1 MNHLHS
7 YRLRRRVLTGFA
19 LPFSLVLILLF
30 LPLLPV
36 APKSL
41 ARGTKLSRTN
51 SAGKVPAISFV
62 GSYRQTNLVS
72 DLPGVAFV
80 EDRLLSNPF
89 GVALNS
95 NSPFWVVNN
104 NTDRATLY
112 KGDVSGSPLASNFL
126 LPSVAIPNN
135 PSFASIPSL
144 PTAVVANTTSDFPV
158 SLTPTSP
165 AAPAQF
171 IFATFNGGINA
182 WQSALGSIAVVV
194 KSLPGHS
201 YTGLTIGSNASGNLL
216 YAADFANGNI
226 DVFNKDFNPTSVSG
240 NFTDASIPANFR
252 PFNIQNLGGALYVT
266 YAEFQSGLNFDLGF
280 VRKFDTNGVRDSAFA
295 INNGPL
301 VAPWGMAMSPA
312 NFGAFSN
319 ALLVGNSRPLGNH
332 NPTISAFNPAT
343 GALIGNMV
351 DENGAVLEIDQL
363 RALVFGNGANGG
375 DANTLYFSADIFPQ
389 QQHGLFG
396 SLKPVTGIPP
406 TLIQLSNPNFN
417 SDYLVLE
424 NAGHIDITVAR
435 TGDVSGTST
444 VNYATVNGGASQGFD
459 YEISLGKIT
468 FKPGET
474 SKTFR
479 VLIIDDHT
487 FAAGTFTDLNLVLS
501 NPTGA
506 ALTNSMAHLFI
517 GDDEGDTP
525 GQPPNTIDDPQLFV
539 KQQYFDFLNREPD
552 AAGFDF
558 WVNQITSCFS
568 QQCIE
573 IKRINVSAAF
583 FLSIEFQRTGMLA
596 YLTEKTAFGGLPRYG
611 PFMRDVQAL
620 QKDYVFG
627 APGADAQLEANKQAF
642 FDEFVRRPAFAA
654 KYAGLT
660 NSQYVFALFGNA
672 EVNSTTAELYIAQ
685 LTSTEVVPAT
695 NSPATG
701 LVILRQTVNQPIVS
715 VSLYLNGLTSAETEA
730 HIHGPAPA
738 GNNAAV
744 IVTLPNG
751 QVVDFQTSLSSS
763 QLLSLSSG
771 FIYIDVH
778 TTNFP
783 NGEIRAQF
791 PQNLFVPDMIVR
803 SLDSGIITRAQAL
816 RLIAESDRF
825 RIGELNR
832 AFVLMEYFGYLR
844 RNPDDFPDN
853 NLNGFNFWLAKL
865 DQFNGNFV
873 NADMV
878 KAFIKSTEYRGR
890 FGPP

>member
-1 MNHLHS
+1 MN
-7 YRLRRRVLTGFA
+7 YPRYPRLSARIPASVAIVGAFLIVA
-19 LPFSLVLILLF
+19 LLLVST
-30 LPLLPV
+30 
-36 APKSL
+36 PKSS
-41 ARGTKLSRTN
+41 ARGTKLTPNNNARE
-51 SAGKVPAISFV
+51 VPAVGFV

-72 DLPGVAFV
+72 DLPGVGLV
-80 EDRLLSNPF
+80 EDRLLSNPL

-104 NTDRATLY
+104 NTDQATLY
-112 KGDVSGSPLASNFL
+112 KGDVSGSPLVGNFL
-126 LPSVAIPNN
+126 LPAVAIPNN
-135 PSFASIPSL
+135 PIFAPVPSL
-144 PTAVVANTTSDFPV
+144 PTGVVANPTSNFPV

-182 WQSALGSIAVVV
+182 WQPALGSVAVVV
-194 KSLPGHS
+194 ESLPGHS
-201 YTGLTIGSNASGNLL
+201 YTGLAIGNNASGNFL
-216 YAADFANGNI
+216 YAADFVNGQI
-226 DVFNKDFNPTSVSG
+226 DVFDKVFSPTSVSG
-240 NFTDASIPANFR
+240 NFTDASIPANFH
-252 PFNIQNLGGALYVT
+252 PYNIQNLGGALYIT
-266 YAEFQSGLNFDLGF
+266 YAQFQSGLNFDLGF
-280 VRKFDTNGVRDSAFA
+280 VRKFDTNGVRDTAFA

-301 VAPWGMAMSPA
+301 VAPWGMAISPA

-351 DENGAVLEIDQL
+351 DESGAALEIDQL
-363 RALVFGNGANGG
+363 RALVFGNGVNGG
-375 DANTLYFSADIFPQ
+375 DPNTLYFSADIFPQ

-417 SDYLVLE
+417 SDYFVSE

-444 VNYATVNGGASQGFD
+444 VNYATVNGSASQGFD

-468 FKPGET
+468 FNPGET

-479 VLIIDDHT
+479 VLIIDNHA

-525 GQPPNTIDDPQLFV
+525 GQPPNTIDNPQLFV

-573 IKRINVSAAF
+573 IRRINVSAAF

-596 YLTEKTAFGGLPRYG
+596 YLTEKTAFGELPRYG

-627 APGADAQLEANKQAF
+627 APGADAQLETNKEAF
-642 FDEFVRRPAFAA
+642 FDEFVTRPAFAA
-654 KYAGLT
+654 KYAGLA
-660 NSQYVFALFGNA
+660 NSQYISALFANA
-672 EVNSTTAELYIAQ
+672 ELNTTTSELYVEQ
-685 LTSTEVVPAT
+685 LTGAQTVPPSGSA
-695 NSPATG
+695 ATG
-701 LVILRQTVNQPIVS
+701 VVVLRQAINASAVS
-715 VSLYLNGLTSAETEA
+715 VSLSFSDLTSAETEA
-730 HIHGPAPA
+730 HIHGPAAADSNAPA
-738 GNNAAV
+738 
-744 IVTLPNG
+744 IVTLPSG
-751 QVVDFQTSLSSS
+751 QFVGFHTPLSNA
-763 QLLSLSSG
+763 QLLDLSRG
-771 FIYIDVH
+771 LIYVDVH

-783 NGEIRAQF
+783 NGEIRAQL
-791 PQNLFVPDMIVR
+791 PHNLFVADMIRR
-803 SLDSGIITRAQAL
+803 SLDAGIITRAQAV
-816 RLIAESDRF
+816 RLIVESDF
-825 RIGELNR
+825 FKLNEFNR

-844 RNPDDFPDN
+844 RNPDDPPDN
-853 NLNGFNFWLAKL
+853 NLDGFNFWLAKL
-865 DQFNGNFV
+865 NQFNGNFV
-873 NADMV
+873 QADMV

>member
-1 MNHLHS
+1 MNYPHLP
-7 YRLRRRVLTGFA
+7 RRSVRIPATTAIVGAFLVVA
-19 LPFSLVLILLF
+19 LLLAS
-30 LPLLPV
+30 
-36 APKSL
+36 APKSSA
-41 ARGTKLSRTN
+41 ARVTKLTRTN
-51 SAGKVPAISFV
+51 SAREVTAVSFV
-62 GSYRQTNLVS
+62 GSYRQINLVS
-72 DLPGVAFV
+72 DLPGVALV
-80 EDRLLSNPF
+80 EDRLFSNPF

-104 NTDRATLY
+104 NTDRAMLY
-112 KGDVSGSPLASNFL
+112 KGDVSGSPLTSNFL

-135 PSFASIPSL
+135 PNFAPIPSL
-144 PTAVVANTTSDFPV
+144 PTGAVANTTSDFPV
-158 SLTPTSP
+158 SLTPTST

-171 IFATFNGGINA
+171 VFATFNGGINA
-182 WQSALGSIAVVV
+182 WQPALGSVAVVV
-194 KSLPGHS
+194 DSLPGHS
-201 YTGLTIGSNASGNLL
+201 YTGLAIGSNASGNFL
-216 YAADFANGNI
+216 YAADFANGKI
-226 DVFNKDFNPTSVSG
+226 DVFDKGFSPTSVSG
-240 NFTDASIPANFR
+240 NFTDASIPANFH
-252 PFNIQNLGGALYVT
+252 PCNIQNLGGALYIT
-266 YAEFQSGLNFDLGF
+266 YAQFQSGLNFDLGF
-280 VRKFDTNGVRDSAFA
+280 VRKFDTNGVRDTAFA

-301 VAPWGMAMSPA
+301 VAPWGMAISPA

-351 DENGAVLEIDQL
+351 DESGAALEIDQL
-363 RALVFGNGANGG
+363 RGLVFGNGVNGG
-375 DANTLYFSADIFPQ
+375 DPNSLYFSADIFPQ

-396 SLKPVTGIPP
+396 SLKPVTTQSTSLLKFSETEYFTSEG
-406 TLIQLSNPNFN
+406 
-417 SDYLVLE
+417 
-424 NAGHIDITVAR
+424 AGHIDITVTR
-435 TGDVSGTST
+435 SGDVSGTAT
-444 VNYATVNGGASQGFD
+444 VNYATVDRLATQKSD
-459 YEISLGKIT
+459 YEIAVGKLT
-468 FKPGET
+468 FNPGEA

-479 VLIIDDHT
+479 VLIVDDNQIG
-487 FAAGTFTDLNLVLS
+487 AGSSVDLAPVLS

-506 ALTNSMAHLFI
+506 ALVNPNEATLFI
-517 GDDEGDTP
+517 MDNEFDTSR
-525 GQPPNTIDDPQLFV
+525 QPPNIIDDAQFFV
-539 KQQYFDFLNREPD
+539 RQQYFDFLNREPD

-558 WVNQITSCFS
+558 WVNQINSCFS
-568 QQCIE
+568 EQCIE
-573 IKRINVSAAF
+573 IRRINVSAAF

-627 APGADAQLEANKQAF
+627 APGAGVQLEANKQAF
-642 FDEFVRRPAFAA
+642 FDEFVTRPEFVA
-654 KYAGLT
+654 KYASLS
-660 NSQYVFALFGNA
+660 NSQYVFALFANA
-672 EVNSTTAELYIAQ
+672 ELNTTTAELYIEQ
-685 LTSTEVVPAT
+685 LTGAQTVPPSG
-695 NSPATG
+695 SPATG
-701 LVILRQTVNQPIVS
+701 VVVLRQAINAPAVS
-715 VSLYLNGLTSAETEA
+715 VSLSFSGLTSAETEA

-751 QVVDFQTSLSSS
+751 QVVDFQTTLSSS

-771 FIYIDVH
+771 FIYVDVH

-825 RIGELNR
+825 RMGEINR

-844 RNPDDFPDN
+844 RNPIDPPDN
-853 NLNGFNFWLAKL
+853 NLDGFNFWLAKL
-865 DQFNGNFV
+865 NQFNGNFV
-873 NADMV
+873 QADMV